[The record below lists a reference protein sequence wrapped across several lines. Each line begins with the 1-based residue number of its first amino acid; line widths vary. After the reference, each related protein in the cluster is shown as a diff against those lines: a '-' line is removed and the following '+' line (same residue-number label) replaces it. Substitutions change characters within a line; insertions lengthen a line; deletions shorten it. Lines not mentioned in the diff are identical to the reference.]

1 ANRGALKSSMTLMG
15 DGMAVA
21 MYTTL
26 AGLVGSILLKIQYYM
41 LEDAT
46 ARLFNFAVNLTEVYV
61 VSALDRQARVRG

>member
-1 ANRGALKSSMTLMG
+1 MTLMG

-61 VSALDRQARVRG
+61 VSALDRQARLRG

>member
-1 ANRGALKSSMTLMG
+1 
-15 DGMAVA
+15 
-21 MYTTL
+21 
-26 AGLVGSILLKIQYYM
+26 M